1 MGQSLGRSLLF
12 SPWSRCTQVLFVPS
26 KSLFPQSCVSSG
38 GSMVGLMA
46 TSSKWAYA
54 IARYTA
60 PRTPTPEASP
70 LLTHTSSGDTQTQ
83 FCISLCRVSG
93 SWCVQGMFEPSDCLW
108 KVQGLILNVSL
119 PLIPCSWGF
128 SFALGHGVS
137 PQSHSSS
144 TQLPLQ
150 HLPSFWG
157 F

>member
-1 MGQSLGRSLLF
+1 MGQSLGRSLLL

-26 KSLFPQSCVSSG
+26 KSLFPQSCVSSV

-46 TSSKWAYA
+46 ASSKWAYA

-60 PRTPTPEASP
+60 PRTPTPDASVS
-70 LLTHTSSGDTQTQ
+70 SSGDTQTQ
-83 FCISLCRVSG
+83 FFISLCGVSR

-108 KVQGLILNVSL
+108 KVQGLILNVIL